1 MWQNWLSNLRKYHLI
16 AVIRS
21 PKRQLGEK
29 MAMAMAEGGVK
40 FLEITWNSEQP
51 AQLIRSLRAK
61 LPDCYI
67 GVGTI
72 INQANFHLA
81 LDAGIQ
87 FAFSPHFDVQLLT
100 LAHRHQIPFIPGT
113 MSPTEIIH
121 AFQAGA
127 SAVKVFPIQPLGGI
141 EYLKTIKAPLTQI
154 PLIPTGGIKLSQAE
168 AFIQA
173 GAIAV
178 GLSSDLFP
186 PNLIEEQKWNLIS
199 QRVAKVQEKLI
210 NYQPNQ

>member
-1 MWQNWLSNLRKYHLI
+1 MWQNWLSNLNKYHLI

-21 PKRQLGEK
+21 PNRQLGEK

-51 AQLIRSLRAK
+51 AQLISSLRAK

-72 INQANFHLA
+72 INQENFYLA

-87 FAFSPHFDVQLLT
+87 FAFSPHFDSQLLT
-100 LAHRHQIPFIPGT
+100 LAHQHQIPFIPGT
-113 MSPTEIIH
+113 MSPTEIIK

-141 EYLKTIKAPLTQI
+141 EYLKSIKAPLNKI

-168 AFIQA
+168 AFIHS

-186 PNLIEEQKWNLIS
+186 ENLIQQQQWNLIA
-199 QRVAKVQEKLI
+199 QRVAKIQQRLI
-210 NYQPNQ
+210 RTG